1 MVAGEY
7 RPHRMCRRERTREDL
22 SRNGGAHRR
31 PWSINPDYLEQTRV
45 RHAHRLRE
53 LELIRA
59 DIQSDS
65 VRYEPVALTY
75 AALLF
80 EYVDVPSALKTLKR
94 NSCPNAV
101 LTTVLQLPHATLGAV
116 SQSPYTSLGTLAS
129 AITLVSPGVLCHAAE
144 KAGFA
149 VADST
154 TIELMSG
161 KKFCVQ
167 NFKGDF
173 RLLRFWREFVPPLAS
188 RQPEKGKERHSGHG
202 FRKKSSTTRM
212 NSSGSS
218 TKGKCPRLSNMTNC
232 ALGA

>member
-1 MVAGEY
+1 MGNPWLDIPLDDYEGHMSLPEVGQAQMIADQFDRAIKRWSPASIALIGCAGGNGLERISVGTVERIVAV
-7 RPHRMCRRERTREDL
+7 D
-22 SRNGGAHRR
+22 
-31 PWSINPDYLEQTRV
+31 INPDYLEQTRV

-129 AITLVSPGVLCHAAE
+129 AITLVSPEVLCHAAE

-167 NFKGDF
+167 NFKG
-173 RLLRFWREFVPPLAS
+173 
-188 RQPEKGKERHSGHG
+188 
-202 FRKKSSTTRM
+202 
-212 NSSGSS
+212 
-218 TKGKCPRLSNMTNC
+218 
-232 ALGA
+232 